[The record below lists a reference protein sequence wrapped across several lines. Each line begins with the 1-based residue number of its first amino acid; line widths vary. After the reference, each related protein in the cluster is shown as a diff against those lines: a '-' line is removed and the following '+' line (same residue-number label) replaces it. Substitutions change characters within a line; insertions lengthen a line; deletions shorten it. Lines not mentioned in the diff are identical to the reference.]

1 MDVMQQVAVLGAT
14 GSIGKNTLDVI
25 ARHPE
30 RYQVFAL
37 SGHQNLALLLEQVTQ
52 FQPQVVIITAEKHF
66 TREWQARFEQ
76 AAPQCDIQLGEQA
89 LVEVAKA
96 PSVDIVMA
104 AIVGAAGLKSTLA
117 AAAAGKKLLLAN
129 KESLVIAGELMMNAV
144 ADSGATLLPIDSE
157 HNAIFQCLPS
167 DYAQQGFNASGIQ
180 RVLLTGSGGP
190 FREWPLSELAAVTPQ
205 QACAHPNW
213 EMGQKISVDSA
224 TMMNKGLE
232 VIEACHLFAL
242 SSEQLEVVIHPQS
255 IIHSMVSYV
264 DGSVI
269 AQMGQPD
276 MRTPIAYGL
285 SWPERI
291 DAGVEALDFSQI
303 AQLTFEQPDYQR
315 YPCLQLAFAAFR
327 AQGSAATV
335 LNAANEVAVAAFLAA
350 GIKFTD
356 IAKVNEAALNS
367 LENQFGLDID
377 GLIQQDHRAREF
389 ARDFIK
395 HL

>member
-52 FQPQVVIITAEKHF
+52 FQPQVVIITSEKHF

>member
-1 MDVMQQVAVLGAT
+1 MQQVAVLGAT

-52 FQPQVVIITAEKHF
+52 FQPQVVIITSEKHF

>member
-1 MDVMQQVAVLGAT
+1 MQQVAVLGAT